1 MSGRSRPPVPDVIE
15 GMELR
20 VRTLAG
26 LILEL
31 KGGFPRVNDIIP
43 CKGVEFTVL
52 GMDKRRIK
60 ELKVFLKD

>member
-1 MSGRSRPPVPDVIE
+1 V
-15 GMELR
+15 
-20 VRTLAG
+20 AG

-31 KGGFPRVNDIIP
+31 KGGFPKVNDVIR

-60 ELKVFLKD
+60 EIKAYLKKI